1 MKEKDAVIQALAK
14 VYTGAY
20 AAHVAGGM
28 EDFFARK
35 SAEVATVNFLGL
47 LHQHDLNIE
56 EEK

>member
-1 MKEKDAVIQALAK
+1 MEEKEAVIQALAK

-20 AAHVAGGM
+20 AAHVAVGM
-28 EDFFARK
+28 ADIAARK

-56 EEK
+56 EK